1 MKRIEEVALN
11 AGIENT
17 ELYKFGD
24 YIAKVNI
31 SLLERMRNRKDG
43 NLILVTAMTPTQFGE
58 GKTTTAIG
66 LSDALNDMGYKAM
79 CVLREPSLGPVFGV
93 KGGAT
98 GGGRAQVVPM
108 EEINLQFTGDI
119 PSVQIAHNLLAALI
133 DNHLEQGNPLGIDSR
148 RVVLRRSLDMN
159 DRALRD
165 IVIGLGGKANGVPRE
180 TGFDITAASEVMA
193 ILGLSSGIDDL
204 KDRLSRMLVGFT
216 YSGNPVY
223 AKDVKAQGAM
233 AAVLIN
239 NINPNLVQSLEGH
252 PVFVHCGPFANIA
265 YGSAS
270 ITSIKMAMK
279 LADYVVVEAGFG
291 SDLGGEKFMDIV
303 SRAGNFKP
311 AGVVIVATLR
321 ALKLHGGIDKDKI
334 MEENIEGVLHGV
346 PNLEK
351 HYENMK
357 SFSVPVV
364 VVLNKF
370 KGDSQLEIDA
380 LRNYFG
386 EKGIRFAIS
395 EAYES
400 GGEGTME
407 LADAVIRAIK
417 EDSNEF
423 HYLYNLDEPLKDKI
437 KCISQNMYGAT
448 GIKYTKEAETDLRLI
463 DKLGLSNS
471 YVCMAKTQL
480 SLSDDTKKLGRPK
493 NYDITVKEV
502 RILNGAGFV
511 VPICGEIMTMPG
523 LPKIPAAELIDV
535 KDGKIVG
542 LF

>member
-204 KDRLSRMLVGFT
+204 KDRLSKMLVGFT

-386 EKGIRFAIS
+386 EKEIRFAIS

-423 HYLYNLDEPLKDKI
+423 HYLYNLDAPLKDKI

-502 RILNGAGFV
+502 RVLNGAGFV